1 MNTGSIR
8 HCLQAF
14 ASALRFPIQPSPG
27 RAMLSDEVRYSL
39 LRILEANPAMSQ
51 RDVARQLGM
60 SLGKVNFCVQALVEK
75 GMLKATNFKNSRHK
89 SAYMY
94 LLTPR
99 GIEEK
104 ALVTA
109 RFLQQKVRE
118 YEELRADIA
127 RIREEV
133 RRNTRR

>member
-1 MNTGSIR
+1 
-8 HCLQAF
+8 
-14 ASALRFPIQPSPG
+14 
-27 RAMLSDEVRYSL
+27 MLSDEVRYSL
-39 LRILEANPAMSQ
+39 LRLLEANPTMSQ

-75 GMLKATNFKNSRHK
+75 GMLKATNFKNSQRK

-94 LLTPR
+94 FLTPR

-104 ALVTA
+104 AQVTA
-109 RFLQQKVRE
+109 RFLKQKVQE

-133 RRNTRR
+133 RRNARR

>member
-1 MNTGSIR
+1 
-8 HCLQAF
+8 
-14 ASALRFPIQPSPG
+14 
-27 RAMLSDEVRYSL
+27 MLSDEARYSL
-39 LRILEANPAMSQ
+39 LRLLEANPAMSQ

-75 GMLKATNFKNSRHK
+75 GMLKATNFKNSQRK
-89 SAYMY
+89 AAYMY
-94 LLTPR
+94 FLTPR

-104 ALVTA
+104 AQVTA
-109 RFLQQKVRE
+109 RFLQTKVQE

-133 RRNTRR
+133 KRNSRRQRRSGGTGKCLERGGAEPARRATNTDER

>member
-1 MNTGSIR
+1 
-8 HCLQAF
+8 
-14 ASALRFPIQPSPG
+14 
-27 RAMLSDEVRYSL
+27 MLSDEVRYSL
-39 LRILEANPAMSQ
+39 LRLLEANPEMSQ

-60 SLGKVNFCVQALVEK
+60 SLGKVNYCVQALVER
-75 GMLKATNFKNSRHK
+75 GLLKATNFKNSQRK

-94 LLTPR
+94 YLTPR

-133 RRNTRR
+133 KQNTRRGG

>member
-1 MNTGSIR
+1 
-8 HCLQAF
+8 
-14 ASALRFPIQPSPG
+14 
-27 RAMLSDEVRYSL
+27 MLSDEVRYRL
-39 LRILEANPAMSQ
+39 LRLLEANPAMSQ

-75 GMLKATNFKNSRHK
+75 GMLKATNFKNSQRK
-89 SAYMY
+89 TAYMY
-94 LLTPR
+94 FLTPR

-104 ALVTA
+104 AQVTA
-109 RFLQQKVRE
+109 RFLRKKVQE

-133 RRNTRR
+133 RRNTRRQRRITDITGDKFE